1 MQHAHQHAHATCTC
15 NMHMQ
20 HAHATCTCNMHM
32 QHAHATCTCT
42 CNMQHAHQHAHATC
56 TCNMHMHMQ
65 HAHAHAT
72 CTCTCNMHM
81 HMQHAHAHATCT
93 CTCNLQ
99 WVGALLRSRDAKEG
113 SIEALAA
120 VDEAT
125 ATHGVAA
132 RVTADC
138 APARA
143 VAAAR
148 RRAVC
153 VLCVVPSRARPRVGD
168 RVAARGP
175 QHGQRAVRR
184 ARASTEAARRADQC
198 HTDGGG
204 GEGRRH

>member
-1 MQHAHQHAHATCTC
+1 MHMPHAHA
-15 NMHMQ
+15 
-20 HAHATCTCNMHM
+20 HAA
-32 QHAHATCTCT
+32 CTCT
-42 CNMQHAHQHAHATC
+42 CRMHMHTACTC